1 MKKEKFI
8 KDFETFVLKN
18 QVKKPKDDFDKGYV
32 TGQRDILE
40 DLKVW
45 LRDEPGE
52 TINEYEAE
60 FYKYFYVIDTGDG
73 GYASFH
79 VVFLFNG
86 EYCRLQ
92 AEIEPHWCRTKPKIS
107 LSILHTS
114 DKGKEKW
121 KREDKRIQ
129 EWNISAYNSPYL
141 EVALTIDGVA
151 LELWV
156 ADNREHVNV
165 KDLHWRSNFDSRT
178 DTVIA
183 VEEDNFN
190 EKHFHIVYGDIF
202 HTLVWKGRNSGEGH
216 TSHKS
221 LKVIRNYLRKQGY
234 DTRLRQESFPFSLG
248 LEEVWI
254 KG

>member
-60 FYKYFYVIDTGDG
+60 FYKYFYVIATDDG
-73 GYASFH
+73 IYISVH
-79 VVFLFNG
+79 IVFLFNG

-92 AEIEPHWCRTKPKIS
+92 AELEPHWVRSKNPQKIS
-107 LSILHTS
+107 LAILETD
-114 DKGKEKW
+114 DKGGEKW
-121 KREDKRIQ
+121 KRQDKC
-129 EWNISAYNSPYL
+129 ISKWEISGSGSPYFRVL
-141 EVALTIDGVA
+141 LLINGVA

-156 ADNREHVNV
+156 DEKKNLN
-165 KDLHWRSNFDSRT
+165 WRTNFDSRT
-178 DTVIA
+178 DTYLAEVK
-183 VEEDNFN
+183 EDKFN
-190 EKHFHIVYGDIF
+190 EKHYHIVYGDMF
-202 HTLVWKGRNSGEGH
+202 HTLAWKGKSCGEGH
-216 TSHKS
+216 TSYKS
-221 LKVIRNYLRKQGY
+221 LKEIREYLKGQGY
-234 DTRLRQESFPFSLG
+234 DTRLRRQSFPSDLG